1 MTQLE
6 KLKLYVPEEENDNLL
21 EMILEDAE
29 ELILSRRY
37 PFREEGKEYVLEDKF
52 LSLQVK
58 IAVEMYNKMG
68 AEGETQH
75 TENGVMRVWEKANV
89 SNNLLEQIIPMASV
103 PA

>member
-6 KLKLYVPEEENDNLL
+6 KLKVYIPEEENENLL
-21 EMILEDAE
+21 ELLLEDAE

-37 PFREEGKEYVLEDKF
+37 PFREEGKEYVLENKF

>member
-6 KLKLYVPEEENDNLL
+6 KLKVYIPEEENENLL
-21 EMILEDAE
+21 ELLLEDAE

-37 PFREEGKEYVLEDKF
+37 PFREEDKEYVLEDKF
-52 LSLQVK
+52 LSLQIK
-58 IAVEMYNKMG
+58 IAVEMYNKRG